1 MAKHFKVGHQ
11 FDKMINMTDEKK
23 TEGSESFNSH
33 RLLEIRV
40 KEIMNRRPRT
50 VRPETSLDGLLER
63 LLGQIEG
70 CFPVVDKNQR
80 LVGIV
85 TESDVLQVLRP
96 SVHQAT
102 VGSVFRE
109 IMKTTART
117 VSDIMTKRPVTVTPE
132 MTIAEVLNLMFEHKL
147 RRLPVVEHE
156 KLVGLLS
163 LRDIIDLYRVLR

>member
-1 MAKHFKVGHQ
+1 
-11 FDKMINMTDEKK
+11 MIEMTEERAGGRSVLNSRRL
-23 TEGSESFNSH
+23 EG
-33 RLLEIRV
+33 IKV

-85 TESDVLQVLRP
+85 TESDVLQVLHP
-96 SVHQAT
+96 SVRQAMIAP
-102 VGSVFRE
+102 VFGE
-109 IMKTTART
+109 LTKAAART
-117 VSDIMTKRPVTVTPE
+117 VGEIMTKRPVTVTPE
-132 MTIAEVLNLMFEHKL
+132 MSIADALNMMSEHKL
-147 RRLPVVEHE
+147 RRLPVVEGE